1 MADQA
6 GSLSITSADGDK
18 QIGTDVTI
26 QGGAELVLYISG
38 TLAADKVIEVF
49 HKEKVNNTLRESKP
63 RHLYRGV
70 NCPTIII
77 YGPVS
82 TPGTNAQLQ
91 FFAKTDDGSALG
103 IPYEIREM
111 PE

>member
-6 GSLSITSADGDK
+6 GNLSITSTDSDK
-18 QIGTDVTI
+18 QIGSDVTI
-26 QGGAELVLYISG
+26 QGGAELVLYVSG
-38 TLAADKVIEVF
+38 TLAADKVIEIF
-49 HKEKVNNTLRESKP
+49 HKEKINNVLREAKP
-63 RHLYRGV
+63 RNVYLGV
-70 NCPTIII
+70 NCPTVII

-91 FFAKTDDGSALG
+91 FFAKTNDTASLTL
-103 IPYEIREM
+103 PYEIREI

>member
-6 GSLSITSADGDK
+6 STLSITSADGDK

-26 QGGAELVLYISG
+26 QGGAELVVYLSG
-38 TLAADKVIEVF
+38 TLAAGKKLEIF
-49 HKEKVNNTLRESKP
+49 HKEKVNNTLREAKP
-63 RHLYRGV
+63 RNVYLGV
-70 NCPTIII
+70 NAPTVII

-91 FFAKTDDGSALG
+91 FFAKTDDGAALRY
-103 IPYEIREM
+103 PA
-111 PE
+111 PV

>member
-6 GSLSITSADGDK
+6 GSLSITSTDSDK
-18 QIGTDVTI
+18 QIGSDVTI
-26 QGGAELVLYISG
+26 QGGAELVLFVSG

-49 HKEKVNNTLRESKP
+49 HKEKINNTLREAKP
-63 RHLYRGV
+63 RHVYRGV
-70 NCPTIII
+70 NCPTVII

-91 FFAKTDDGSALG
+91 FFAKTDDTAALT